1 MNKLLNLLNAS
12 LKILTKEISEK
23 HIDIY
28 LCDEYNTYRQL
39 SMGGE

>member
-1 MNKLLNLLNAS
+1 MNKLLNLSNSYNEL
-12 LKILTKEISEK
+12 LTKEISEK

-28 LCDEYNTYRQL
+28 LCDEYNTYRQI